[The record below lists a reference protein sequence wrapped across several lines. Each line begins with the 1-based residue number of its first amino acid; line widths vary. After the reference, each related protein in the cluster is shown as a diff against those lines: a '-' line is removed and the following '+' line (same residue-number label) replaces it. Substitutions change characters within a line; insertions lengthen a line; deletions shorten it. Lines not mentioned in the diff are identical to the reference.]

1 MEYALRLGETAADAD
16 DGGQVI
22 ARAFES
28 EVYGARVVPDRTH
41 EMVRAEWPAVRW
53 ALIRRS
59 LIRLIGIKPRP
70 PLRVALANPV
80 ERPLYSRTTNNEVS
94 DVQDQVSPREAGANA
109 NA

>member
-1 MEYALRLGETAADAD
+1 M
-16 DGGQVI
+16 
-22 ARAFES
+22 
-28 EVYGARVVPDRTH
+28 
-41 EMVRAEWPAVRW
+41 
-53 ALIRRS
+53 
-59 LIRLIGIKPRP
+59 RLIGIKPRP